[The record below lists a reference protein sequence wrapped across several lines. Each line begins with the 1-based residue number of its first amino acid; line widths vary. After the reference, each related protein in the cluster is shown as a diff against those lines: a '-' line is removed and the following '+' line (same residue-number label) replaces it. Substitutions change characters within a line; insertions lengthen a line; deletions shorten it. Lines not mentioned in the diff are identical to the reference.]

1 MNSRIQLKKNEERRI
16 KTGHLWIFSNEIGS
30 AEGDPQNGDI
40 VEVYDSR
47 NNFLGTGFYNK
58 NSLIAGRLLSTE
70 KADDLKA
77 LFRSRIA
84 AAYELRKNLYPGRD
98 SFRMVFS
105 ESDFLPGL
113 IIDKYN
119 NTFVLQVYS
128 AGMEKNIGLLVDIL
142 KEDFFAENIFT
153 KNEDYLRKLEG
164 IATEDNVYLGER
176 KNELID
182 DGQIKYE
189 IDFEKGQKT
198 GFYFD
203 QSDNRSFIE
212 RLSAGKNVLDAFCN
226 SGGFGL
232 HAAKAGADAVTF
244 VDSSANEIQ
253 SADNNFKLNGL
264 TADAQFI
271 KEDIFD
277 YLGKCISEKRTFDI
291 VMIDPPAFAKNRKSV
306 PVAKKG
312 YEKLNRMAML
322 IVKENGFLVTSS
334 CSHHISEAD
343 FRQVINQAAGR
354 ANMRVQEIYF
364 KGASLDHP
372 VLPSMPE
379 TSYLKFGVYIISGKQ
394 G

>member
-1 MNSRIQLKKNEERRI
+1 MTSRIQLKKNEERRI
-16 KTGHLWIFSNEIGS
+16 KAGHLWIFSNEIVS
-30 AEGDPQNGDI
+30 ADGDPQNGDM

-58 NSLIAGRLLSTE
+58 NSLIAGRFISAE
-70 KADDLKA
+70 RVDDLKS
-77 LFRSRIA
+77 LFRTRLR
-84 AAYELRKNLYPGRD
+84 AAYELRKNLYPERN

-119 NTFVLQVYS
+119 STFVLQVYS
-128 AGMEKNIGLLVDIL
+128 AGMEKNIDMLVDVL
-142 KEDFFAENIFT
+142 KEDFSAENIFT

-164 IATEDNVYLGER
+164 IASEDSIYLGER
-176 KNELID
+176 KSELIN
-182 DGQIKYE
+182 DGLIQYE

-203 QSDNRSFIE
+203 QSDNRFFIQ
-212 RLSAGKNVLDAFCN
+212 RLSAGRNVLDAFCN

-232 HAAKAGADAVTF
+232 HAAKAEAASVVF

-253 SADNNFKLNGL
+253 SAENNFKLNGL
-264 TADAQFI
+264 SADPQFI
-271 KEDIFD
+271 KDDIFN
-277 YLGKCISEKRTFDI
+277 YLEKCINEKRTFDI

-312 YEKLNRMAML
+312 YEKLNRLAMKT
-322 IVKENGFLVTSS
+322 VKENGFLVTSS
-334 CSHHISEAD
+334 CSHHISDAD
-343 FRQVINQAAGR
+343 FRQVINQSSGR
-354 ANMRVQEIYF
+354 ANRRVQELYF
-364 KGASLDHP
+364 NGASLDHP

-379 TSYLKFGVYIISGKQ
+379 TSYLKFGVYLVSGKP